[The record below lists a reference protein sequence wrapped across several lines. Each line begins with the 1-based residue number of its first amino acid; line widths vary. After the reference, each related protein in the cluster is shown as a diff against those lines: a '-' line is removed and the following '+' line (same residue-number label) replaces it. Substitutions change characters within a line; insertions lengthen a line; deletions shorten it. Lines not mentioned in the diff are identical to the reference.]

1 MALARGRRGG
11 HPEYYWPGYVDIL
24 STLLLVVT
32 FLMSLF
38 MVTQFFVSQESS
50 GKDVALKRLTTQ
62 LAQLTEL
69 LALERTTAKSAE
81 DELTA
86 MSASLAETEAENKKF
101 SDLVALG
108 DQKAGEAQSKAAV
121 LASDLDTQKEIS
133 EEAMA
138 RVNLLNQQLLA
149 LRRQIAALE
158 EALDASETK
167 DKESQ
172 TRIADLGQRL
182 NVALAKKVQEL
193 SQYRS
198 EFFGKL
204 RTLLANRQDVR
215 VVGDRFVFQA
225 EVLFPSGSDVINPE
239 GLATLDSLAAAM
251 KELDGKIPK
260 EVSWVLR
267 VDGHTDRRPINSP
280 TFPSNWELSS
290 ARAIA
295 VVKFLIARGIPANRL
310 VAAGFG
316 ENQPIE
322 AGVTDDAFAKNR
334 RIELKLTER

>member
-1 MALARGRRGG
+1 MALARGRRGSMTQDF
-11 HPEYYWPGYVDIL
+11 WPGYVDIL

-32 FLMSLF
+32 FLMSMF
-38 MVTQFFVSQESS
+38 MITQFFVSQESS
-50 GKDVALKRLTTQ
+50 GKDVALKKLTTQ

-69 LALERTTAKSAE
+69 LALERTNNKTAQ
-81 DELTA
+81 DELTTL
-86 MSASLAETEAENKKF
+86 SASLAETEADKKKL
-101 SDLVALG
+101 SELVALG
-108 DQKAGEAQSKAAV
+108 DEKTGAAQSRAAV
-121 LASDLDTQKEIS
+121 LESDLNTQKEIS

-158 EALDASETK
+158 EALDAAESK

-239 GLATLDSLAAAM
+239 GLATLDSLAAALN
-251 KELDGKIPK
+251 ELNSKIPK

-267 VDGHTDRRPINSP
+267 VDGHTDRRPIATT
-280 TFPSNWELSS
+280 TFRSNWELSS

-295 VVKFLIARGIPANRL
+295 VVKFLISRGIPANRL

-322 AGVTDDAFAKNR
+322 AGETEEAFAKNR

>member
-69 LALERTTAKSAE
+69 LALERTTSQTAE
-81 DELTA
+81 EELTA
-86 MSASLAETEAENKKF
+86 MSASLAETEADKKKL

-158 EALDASETK
+158 EALDASESK
-167 DKESQ
+167 DKQSQ

-280 TFPSNWELSS
+280 AFPSNWELSS

-295 VVKFLIARGIPANRL
+295 VVKFLIDRGIPANRL

-322 AGVTDDAFAKNR
+322 SGVTEDAFAKNR